1 MKANTSKKVISKDIM
16 FYLPAKILEGVVG
29 FITIG
34 VYTRLFTPEIYG
46 DYGVINPT
54 INVIFL
60 IILGWLMHSL
70 YRYINAYK
78 DKNNVEELCSTAF
91 VSYITL
97 VGIVFII
104 LLIFQL
110 IGSDIIETKLLFSS
124 FFMFVAY
131 GLNQILMNLLVAIK
145 KIKLNLV
152 LSLCGVVL
160 KLLLTILLAFNF
172 PRSVIII
179 LIANGTVDLLKAII
193 VFIKL
198 KGYRYINLGKAS
210 KGTFDVMIKYGFPLI
225 GLSLTLFVLN
235 ISDRYVIIYFC
246 GRDISGIYTANYS
259 LASAVYTMMMM
270 GIMRAVY
277 PNLLEA
283 WGKKDMDRT
292 KDILSSGVRYYL
304 LICIPATVG
313 LVMLSEPISR
323 ICLAGKYQGGYAI
336 IGWASVGMLFFGLSE
351 YCNKAWELTANT
363 KVILTNSLISGLIN
377 LVLNI
382 ILVPVYGYKVAAIT
396 TMISFVL
403 YFVLSFT
410 GAKKVLIWKL
420 KPIIYIRIVG
430 CALAFGVLLI
440 IAVSSLEFSVPI
452 LLLSIVVSII
462 IYGVLLLVTGEL
474 TEELKM
480 IRRLFRR

>member
-1 MKANTSKKVISKDIM
+1 MKANTSKKIISKDII
-16 FYLPAKILEGVVG
+16 FYLPAKILEGLVG
-29 FITIG
+29 FITIA
-34 VYTRLFTPEIYG
+34 VYARLFTPEIYG

-78 DKNNVEELCSTAF
+78 DENNLKALCSTAF
-91 VSYITL
+91 ISYITL
-97 VGIVFII
+97 VGVVLII

-110 IGSDIIETKLLFSS
+110 IGNDIIETKLLFSA

-131 GLNQILMNLLVAIK
+131 GLNQILMNLLVALK

-160 KLLLTILLAFNF
+160 KLVLTIFLAFNF
-172 PRSVIII
+172 ERSVTII

-193 VFIKL
+193 VFIRL
-198 KGYRYINLGKAS
+198 KGYNYINFNEAS
-210 KGTFDVMIKYGFPLI
+210 KNTFKVMIKYGFPLI

-283 WGKKDMDRT
+283 WGKKDISRT

-313 LVMLSEPISR
+313 LVMLAKPISK
-323 ICLAGKYQGGYAI
+323 ICLAGEYQGGYAI

-363 KVILTNSLISGLIN
+363 KIILRNSLISG
-377 LVLNI
+377 VLNLLFNI
-382 ILVPVYGYKVAAIT
+382 LLVPIYGYNVAAIT
-396 TMISFVL
+396 TMISFAL
-403 YFVLSFT
+403 YFILSYR

-420 KPIIYIRIVG
+420 KPIIYIRIIG
-430 CALAFGVLLI
+430 SALTFGILLI
-440 IAVSSLEFSVPI
+440 IAMSFMKFNVPI
-452 LLLSIVVSII
+452 LVISIIVSII
-462 IYGVLLLVTGEL
+462 IYGVLLLITGEL
-474 TEELKM
+474 TEEMKM
-480 IRRLFRR
+480 IRRLFKR

>member
-1 MKANTSKKVISKDIM
+1 MKSNTSKKVISKDII
-16 FYLPAKILEGVVG
+16 FYLPAKILEGIVG
-29 FITIG
+29 FITIA
-34 VYTRLFTPEIYG
+34 VYARLFSPDIYG

-54 INVIFL
+54 INVLFL
-60 IILGWLMHSL
+60 VILGWLMHSL
-70 YRYINAYK
+70 YRYINSYK
-78 DKNNVEELCSTAF
+78 NENNVEELCSTAF
-91 VSYITL
+91 VSYMTL
-97 VGIVFII
+97 VGIVLII

-110 IGSDIIETKLLFSS
+110 SGSDVIEAKLLFCS

-131 GLNQILMNLLVAIK
+131 GLNQILMNLLVALK

-160 KLLLTILLAFNF
+160 KLVITIFLAFSF
-172 PRSVIII
+172 KRSVITI
-179 LIANGTVDLLKAII
+179 LVANGTVDLLKAII
-193 VFIKL
+193 VFLRL
-198 KGYRYINLGKAS
+198 KGYRYINLGKVS
-210 KGTFDVMIKYGFPLI
+210 KDTFDVMIKYGFPLI

-246 GRDISGIYTANYS
+246 GRDVSGIYTANYS

-283 WGKKDMDRT
+283 WGKKDLIKT

-313 LVMLSEPISR
+313 LVMLAEPISK
-323 ICLAGKYQGGYAI
+323 ICLGGEYKGGYEV

-351 YCNKAWELTANT
+351 YCNKAWELNATT
-363 KVILTNSLISGLIN
+363 KVILINSLISGLVN

-382 ILVPVYGYKVAAIT
+382 ILVPIYGYRVAAIS
-396 TMISFVL
+396 TMISFAL
-403 YFVLSFT
+403 YFIISFT

-420 KPIIYIRIVG
+420 KPIIYIRIIGSAV
-430 CALAFGVLLI
+430 AFGVLLLM
-440 IAVSSLEFSVPI
+440 AVSILEFNVII
-452 LLLSIVVSII
+452 LIISIILSMI

-474 TEELKM
+474 TEEIKM
-480 IRRLFRR
+480 MRRLFRR